1 MNRKWIR
8 YLLMT
13 LLIIFVSVLLGYTGN
28 RIQASYYRFEFNY
41 GYLLIDFLLGISL
54 GLILGFEHLI
64 TEKRKTGI
72 WRINYP
78 KLLLV
83 GLTALYFSISGLLI
97 YGSNQTIM
105 RILAYPFAWLIRFG
119 IAPTNIFQL
128 ILGYIIITSFYKY
141 NEQSE
146 AGE

>member
-1 MNRKWIR
+1 MNKNWTR
-8 YLLMT
+8 YLLLT
-13 LLIIFVSVLLGYTGN
+13 LLIIFVSALWGYIDN

-41 GYLLIDFLLGISL
+41 GYLLIDFLLGVSL

-64 TEKRKTGI
+64 TEKRKPGR

-97 YGSNQTIM
+97 YGSNQTLMKIV
-105 RILAYPFAWLIRFG
+105 AYPFVWLMRFG
-119 IAPTNIFQL
+119 LAHTDIFQL